1 LKDDLKCKEE
11 GRRTKDDL
19 VCLLTSAFFLLP
31 SAAAAQSYPAGPMRI
46 VVPFAPGGSTDIM
59 ARTVAQ
65 QLTERFRQQVLV
77 ENRPGAS
84 GTIGT
89 AFVAK
94 SPPDGHTM
102 LLVQS
107 SFVSN
112 PSLFKDLP
120 YNQSRDLTPVT
131 NLATGP
137 LNLTVHPSLP
147 AKTVKQL
154 IALARKHPGE
164 INYGSP
170 GVGSIS
176 RLACALFNQMAGV
189 KMTHVPYKGSGAAI
203 ADMLSGQVQFYAPN
217 LFLSLPHVR
226 AGKLHS
232 LGVTTA
238 QHSPIAPDLPTI
250 AESGLPG
257 YEVSTWFGIFVP
269 SGTARAAVNQLNQA
283 LAEIVKSRFMQERLA
298 RDGLTSVASTPEEF
312 AKEVARDTEKYSK
325 VIRALGIQAQ

>member
-1 LKDDLKCKEE
+1 ML
-11 GRRTKDDL
+11 RIAP
-19 VCLLTSAFFLLP
+19 VMFL
-31 SAAAAQSYPAGPMRI
+31 AAMPAAVWPQAYPAGPMRI

-59 ARTVAQ
+59 ARMVAQ
-65 QLTERFRQQVLV
+65 QLTERFRLQVIV
-77 ENRPGAS
+77 DNRPGAS

-147 AKTVKQL
+147 AKNVKQL
-154 IALARKHPGE
+154 IALAKKHPGE

-170 GVGSIS
+170 GAGSIS

-189 KMTHVPYKGSGAAI
+189 RMTHIAYKGSGAAI
-203 ADMLSGQVQFYAPN
+203 ADMLSGEVQFYAPN
-217 LFLSLPHVR
+217 LFLSLPFVR

-232 LGVTTA
+232 IGVTTP
-238 QHSPIAPDLPTI
+238 QRSPIAPELPTI

-269 SGTARAAVNQLNQA
+269 SATPRAAVAQLNQA
-283 LAEIVKSRFMQERLA
+283 LAAIVKSPQMLERLA
-298 RDGLTSVASTPEEF
+298 KDGLTPVASMPEEF
-312 AKEVARDTEKYSK
+312 AQEVARDTEKYGK
-325 VIRALGIQAQ
+325 VIRALGIQSQ

>member
-1 LKDDLKCKEE
+1 V
-11 GRRTKDDL
+11 RTKL
-19 VCLLTSAFFLLP
+19 GIAMAAL
-31 SAAAAQSYPAGPMRI
+31 AAAAGTAWAQTYPAGPMRI

-65 QLTERFRQQVLV
+65 QLTGRFRQQILV

-102 LLVQS
+102 LLVQV

-154 IALARKHPGE
+154 IALAKKHPGE

-189 KMTHVPYKGSGAAI
+189 EMTHVPYKGSGAAM

-232 LGVTTA
+232 LGVTTT
-238 QHSPIAPDLPTI
+238 QRSPIAPDLPTI
-250 AESGLPG
+250 AEGGLRG

-269 SGTARAAVNQLNQA
+269 GATPRAAVSALNQA

>member
-1 LKDDLKCKEE
+1 MKTTCAIALAA
-11 GRRTKDDL
+11 
-19 VCLLTSAFFLLP
+19 LL
-31 SAAAAQSYPAGPMRI
+31 AAAAPGWTQGYPTGPMRI

-59 ARTVAQ
+59 ARTIAQ

-102 LLVQS
+102 MLVQV

-112 PSLFKDLP
+112 PSLFNDLP

-154 IALARKHPGE
+154 IALARKHPEE

-170 GVGSIS
+170 GAGSIS
-176 RLACALFNQMAGV
+176 RLACALFNQIAGV
-189 KMTHVPYKGSGAAI
+189 KMTHIPYKGSGAAI
-203 ADMLSGQVQFYAPN
+203 ADMLSGEVQFYAPN

-238 QHSPIAPDLPTI
+238 QRSPVAPDLPTI
-250 AESGLPG
+250 AEAGLPG

-269 SGTARAAVNQLNQA
+269 SGTPRAAVNQLNQA
-283 LAEIVKSRFMQERLA
+283 LAEIVKSRVMQERLA
-298 RDGLTSVASTPEEF
+298 RDGLTGVASTPEEF
-312 AKEVARDTEKYSK
+312 AKEVARDTEKYDK
-325 VIRALGIQAQ
+325 VIRALGLQAQ

>member
-1 LKDDLKCKEE
+1 LNNAA
-11 GRRTKDDL
+11 R
-19 VCLLTSAFFLLP
+19 VLLANLL
-31 SAAAAQSYPAGPMRI
+31 AAATAAAWAQAYPTGQMRI

-65 QLTERFRQQVLV
+65 QLSERFRQQVLV

-94 SPPDGHTM
+94 SPADGHTM

-189 KMTHVPYKGSGAAI
+189 RMTHVPYKGSGAAI

-232 LGVTTA
+232 LGVTTV
-238 QHSPIAPDLPTI
+238 QRSSIAPDLPTI

-269 SGTARAAVNQLNQA
+269 SGTPRGSVNQLNQA

-298 RDGLTSVASTPEEF
+298 RDGLTSVASAPEEF

>member
-1 LKDDLKCKEE
+1 M
-11 GRRTKDDL
+11 RRITR
-19 VCLLTSAFFLLP
+19 SALFLSGALCAP
-31 SAAAAQSYPAGPMRI
+31 LFCAVPGIAAAQNWPAGPLRI

-59 ARTVAQ
+59 ARTIAQ
-65 QLTERFRQQVLV
+65 QLTERLRQQVLV

-94 SPPDGHTM
+94 SPPDGHTL
-102 LLVQS
+102 LLVQV

-112 PSLFKDLP
+112 PSLFKNLP
-120 YNQSRDLTPVT
+120 YDQTRDLTPVT

-147 AKTVKQL
+147 AKTVEQL
-154 IALARKHPGE
+154 IALAKKHPGQ

-170 GVGSIS
+170 GAGSIS

-189 KMTHVPYKGSGAAI
+189 EMTHVPYKGSGAAM
-203 ADMLSGQVQFYAPN
+203 ADMLSGEVQFYAPN
-217 LFLSLPHVR
+217 LFLSLPFVR

-232 LGVTTA
+232 LGVTTPRR
-238 QHSPIAPDLPTI
+238 SPIAPELPTI
-250 AESGLPG
+250 AEGGLPG

-269 SGTARAAVNQLNQA
+269 GGTPRAVVNQLNQA
-283 LAEIVKSRFMQERLA
+283 LAQIVKSSLMRERLA
-298 RDGLTSVASTPEEF
+298 KDGLTGVASAPEEF
-312 AKEVARDTEKYSK
+312 AKEVARDTEKYGK
-325 VIRALGIQAQ
+325 VIRALGIEAQ

>member
-1 LKDDLKCKEE
+1 MNNAA
-11 GRRTKDDL
+11 R
-19 VCLLTSAFFLLP
+19 VLLANLL
-31 SAAAAQSYPAGPMRI
+31 AAATAAAWAQAYPTGQMRI

-65 QLTERFRQQVLV
+65 QLSERFRQQVLV

-94 SPPDGHTM
+94 SPADGHTM

-189 KMTHVPYKGSGAAI
+189 RMTHVPYKGSGAAI

-232 LGVTTA
+232 LGVTTV
-238 QHSPIAPDLPTI
+238 QRSSIAPDLPTI

-269 SGTARAAVNQLNQA
+269 SGTPRGSVNQLNQA

-298 RDGLTSVASTPEEF
+298 RDGLTSVASAPEEF

>member
-1 LKDDLKCKEE
+1 
-11 GRRTKDDL
+11 
-19 VCLLTSAFFLLP
+19 
-31 SAAAAQSYPAGPMRI
+31 MRI
-46 VVPFAPGGSTDIM
+46 VVPFAAGGSTDIM
-59 ARTVAQ
+59 ARTIAQ
-65 QLTERFRQQVLV
+65 QLTERFRQQAIV

-89 AFVAK
+89 AFVVK

-102 LLVQS
+102 LVVQS

-120 YNQSRDLTPVT
+120 YNQSRDITPVT

-154 IALARKHPGE
+154 IALAKKHPGE

-170 GVGSIS
+170 GAGSIS
-176 RLACALFNQMAGV
+176 RLACSLFNQMAGI
-189 KMTHVPYKGSGAAI
+189 KMMHIAYKGSGAAI

-217 LFLSLPHVR
+217 LFLSLPFVR
-226 AGKLHS
+226 SGKLHS
-232 LGVTTA
+232 IGVTTP
-238 QHSPIAPDLPTI
+238 QRSPIAPDLPTI

-257 YEVSTWFGIFVP
+257 YEVSTWFGVFVP
-269 SGTARAAVNQLNQA
+269 SGTPRASVAQLNQA
-283 LAEIVKSRFMQERLA
+283 LAAIVKSPQMQDRLA
-298 RDGLTSVASTPEEF
+298 RDGLTPVASTPEEF
-312 AKEVARDTEKYSK
+312 AKEVARDTEKYGK
-325 VIRALGIQAQ
+325 VIRALGIEAQ

>member
-1 LKDDLKCKEE
+1 
-11 GRRTKDDL
+11 
-19 VCLLTSAFFLLP
+19 
-31 SAAAAQSYPAGPMRI
+31 MRI

-59 ARTVAQ
+59 ARTIAQ
-65 QLTERFRQQVLV
+65 QLTERYRQQAIV

-89 AFVAK
+89 AFVVK

-120 YNQSRDLTPVT
+120 YNQSRDITPVT

-154 IALARKHPGE
+154 IALAKRHPGE

-170 GVGSIS
+170 GAGSIS

-189 KMTHVPYKGSGAAI
+189 EMTHVPYKGSGAAI

-217 LFLSLPHVR
+217 LFLSLPYVR

-238 QHSPIAPDLPTI
+238 QRSPIAPDLPTI

-269 SGTARAAVNQLNQA
+269 SATPRAAVSQLNQA
-283 LAEIVKSRFMQERLA
+283 LATIVKSPQMQERLA
-298 RDGLTSVASTPEEF
+298 KDGLTPVASTPEEF
-312 AKEVARDTEKYSK
+312 AREVARDTEKYGK
-325 VIRALGIQAQ
+325 VIRTLGIHAQ

>member
-1 LKDDLKCKEE
+1 
-11 GRRTKDDL
+11 
-19 VCLLTSAFFLLP
+19 
-31 SAAAAQSYPAGPMRI
+31 
-46 VVPFAPGGSTDIM
+46 VPFAPGGSTDIM

-65 QLTERFRQQVLV
+65 QLSERFRQQVLV

-94 SPPDGHTM
+94 SPADGHTM

-189 KMTHVPYKGSGAAI
+189 RMTHVPYKGSGAAI

-232 LGVTTA
+232 LGVTTV
-238 QHSPIAPDLPTI
+238 QRSSIAPDLPTI

-269 SGTARAAVNQLNQA
+269 SGTPRGSVNQLNQA

-298 RDGLTSVASTPEEF
+298 RDGLTSVASAPEEF

>member
-1 LKDDLKCKEE
+1 
-11 GRRTKDDL
+11 
-19 VCLLTSAFFLLP
+19 
-31 SAAAAQSYPAGPMRI
+31 
-46 VVPFAPGGSTDIM
+46 
-59 ARTVAQ
+59 
-65 QLTERFRQQVLV
+65 
-77 ENRPGAS
+77 
-84 GTIGT
+84 
-89 AFVAK
+89 
-94 SPPDGHTM
+94 
-102 LLVQS
+102 
-107 SFVSN
+107 
-112 PSLFKDLP
+112 LP

-170 GVGSIS
+170 GEGSIS

-232 LGVTTA
+232 LGVTTP
-238 QHSPIAPDLPTI
+238 QRSPIAPDLPTI

-269 SGTARAAVNQLNQA
+269 GGTPRQTVNQLNLA
-283 LAEIVKSRFMQERLA
+283 LAEIVKSRVIQERLA
-298 RDGLTSVASTPEEF
+298 RDGLTGVASTPEEF
-312 AKEVARDTEKYSK
+312 AKEVVRDTEKYGK

>member
-1 LKDDLKCKEE
+1 M
-11 GRRTKDDL
+11 RTVAGIL
-19 VCLLTSAFFLLP
+19 TAALLAP
-31 SAAAAQSYPAGPMRI
+31 AGGAGAQTWPTGPMRI
-46 VVPFAPGGSTDIM
+46 VVPFAAGGSTDIM
-59 ARTVAQ
+59 ARITAQ
-65 QLTERFRQQVLV
+65 QLSERYKQQVLV

-102 LLVQS
+102 MLVQV

-154 IALARKHPGE
+154 IALGKKHPGQ

-170 GVGSIS
+170 GAGSIS
-176 RLACALFNQMAGV
+176 RLACSLFNQMAGIR
-189 KMTHVPYKGSGAAI
+189 MTHVPYKGSGAAM
-203 ADMLSGQVQFYAPN
+203 ADMLSGEVQFYAPN
-217 LFLSLPHVR
+217 LFLSLPFVR
-226 AGKLHS
+226 GGKLHS
-232 LGVTTA
+232 LGVTTP
-238 QHSPIAPDLPTI
+238 QRSPIAPDLPTI

-269 SGTARAAVNQLNQA
+269 GGTPRAVVSQLNQA
-283 LAEIVKSRFMQERLA
+283 LAQIVKSPLMQDRLA
-298 RDGLTSVASTPEEF
+298 KDGLTGVASTPEEF
-312 AKEVARDTEKYSK
+312 AKEVARDTEKYGS

>member
-1 LKDDLKCKEE
+1 MRIIFVVLMAVPMMS
-11 GRRTKDDL
+11 G
-19 VCLLTSAFFLLP
+19 
-31 SAAAAQSYPAGPMRI
+31 AAAWAQTWPTGPIRI
-46 VVPFAPGGSTDIM
+46 VVPFAAGGSTDIM
-59 ARTVAQ
+59 ARITAQ
-65 QLTERFRQQVLV
+65 QLTERYKQQAIV

-102 LLVQS
+102 MLVQV

-120 YNQSRDLTPVT
+120 YNQSRDITPVT

-154 IALARKHPGE
+154 IALGRKHPGE

-170 GVGSIS
+170 GAGSIS
-176 RLACALFNQMAGV
+176 RLACSLFNQMAGI
-189 KMTHVPYKGSGAAI
+189 KMTHVPYKGSGAAM
-203 ADMLSGQVQFYAPN
+203 ADMLSGEVQFYAPN
-217 LFLSLPHVR
+217 LFLSLPFVR
-226 AGKLHS
+226 GGKLHS
-232 LGVTTA
+232 LGVTTP
-238 QHSPIAPDLPTI
+238 QRSPIAPELPTI

-269 SGTARAAVNQLNQA
+269 SATPRAVVSQLNQA
-283 LAEIVKSRFMQERLA
+283 LAQIVKSPLMQDRLA
-298 RDGLTSVASTPEEF
+298 KDGLTAVASTPEEF
-312 AKEVARDTEKYSK
+312 AKEVARDTEKYGK
-325 VIRALGIQAQ
+325 VIRELGIQAQ

>member
-1 LKDDLKCKEE
+1 MLRIALAA
-11 GRRTKDDL
+11 
-19 VCLLTSAFFLLP
+19 LLGATGTAWAQTP
-31 SAAAAQSYPAGPMRI
+31 STGSEPALSPSKGQAYPAGPLRI

-59 ARTVAQ
+59 ARTIAQ
-65 QLTERFRQQVLV
+65 QLTERFRQQAIV

-89 AFVAK
+89 AFVVK

-120 YNQSRDLTPVT
+120 YNQSRDITPVT

-147 AKTVKQL
+147 AKNVKQL
-154 IALARKHPGE
+154 IALGKKHPGQ

-170 GVGSIS
+170 GAGSIS
-176 RLACALFNQMAGV
+176 RLACSLFNQMAGIT
-189 KMTHVPYKGSGAAI
+189 MTHIAYKGSGAAI
-203 ADMLSGQVQFYAPN
+203 ADMLSGEVQFYAPN
-217 LFLSLPHVR
+217 LFLSLPFVR
-226 AGKLHS
+226 SGKLHS
-232 LGVTTA
+232 IGVTTP
-238 QHSPIAPDLPTI
+238 QRSPIAPELPTI

-269 SGTARAAVNQLNQA
+269 GATPRAAVTQLNQA
-283 LAEIVKSRFMQERLA
+283 LGAIVKSPQMQERLA
-298 RDGLTSVASTPEEF
+298 RDGLTPVASSPEDF
-312 AKEVARDTEKYSK
+312 AKEVARDTEKYGK
-325 VIRALGIQAQ
+325 VIRALGIQGQ

>member
-1 LKDDLKCKEE
+1 MKSAPEI
-11 GRRTKDDL
+11 
-19 VCLLTSAFFLLP
+19 VVAVLL
-31 SAAAAQSYPAGPMRI
+31 AAAVPGMAVWAQAYPTGPVRI

-59 ARTVAQ
+59 ARTIAQ
-65 QLTERFRQQVLV
+65 QLTERFRQQAIV

-89 AFVAK
+89 AFVVK
-94 SPPDGHTM
+94 SAPDGHTM
-102 LLVQS
+102 LLVQV

-120 YNQSRDLTPVT
+120 YNQSRDITPVT

-147 AKTVKQL
+147 AKNVKQL
-154 IALARKHPGE
+154 IALAKRHPGE

-170 GVGSIS
+170 GAGSIS
-176 RLACALFNQMAGV
+176 RLACSLFNQMAGV
-189 KMTHVPYKGSGAAI
+189 KMTHIAYKGSGAAI
-203 ADMLSGQVQFYAPN
+203 ADMLSGEVQFYAPN
-217 LFLSLPHVR
+217 LFLSLPFVR

-232 LGVTTA
+232 IGVTTP
-238 QHSPIAPDLPTI
+238 QRSSIAPELPTI

-269 SGTARAAVNQLNQA
+269 SGTPRAAVTQLNQA
-283 LAEIVKSRFMQERLA
+283 LAAIVKSPQMQERLA
-298 RDGLTSVASTPEEF
+298 KDGLTPVASTPEEF
-312 AKEVARDTEKYSK
+312 AKEVARDTEKYGR

>member
-1 LKDDLKCKEE
+1 
-11 GRRTKDDL
+11 
-19 VCLLTSAFFLLP
+19 
-31 SAAAAQSYPAGPMRI
+31 MRI

-59 ARTVAQ
+59 GRTIAQ

-102 LLVQS
+102 MIVQV

-112 PSLFKDLP
+112 PSLFKKLP
-120 YNQSRDLTPVT
+120 YDQSRDLTPVT

-154 IALARKHPGE
+154 IALAKRYPGE

-189 KMTHVPYKGSGAAI
+189 EMAHIPYKGSGAAM

-217 LFLSLPHVR
+217 LFLSLPFVR

-238 QHSPIAPDLPTI
+238 QRSAIAPELPTI
-250 AESGLPG
+250 AEGGLPG
-257 YEVSTWFGIFVP
+257 YEVSTWFGVFVP
-269 SGTARAAVNQLNQA
+269 SGTPRGTVNQLNQV
-283 LAEIVKSRFMQERLA
+283 LAAIVKSRSMQERLA
-298 RDGLTSVASTPEEF
+298 KDGLTGVASTPEEF
-312 AKEVARDTEKYSK
+312 AKEVARDTEKYGK
-325 VIRALGIQAQ
+325 VIRALGIPAQ

>member
-1 LKDDLKCKEE
+1 M
-11 GRRTKDDL
+11 RIAPMM
-19 VCLLTSAFFLLP
+19 LLAALP
-31 SAAAAQSYPAGPMRI
+31 AAVWPQAYPTGPMRI
-46 VVPFAPGGSTDIM
+46 VVPFAAGGSTDIM

-65 QLTERFRQQVLV
+65 QLTERYRQQALV

-112 PSLFKDLP
+112 PSLFKNLP

-170 GVGSIS
+170 GEGSIS

-189 KMTHVPYKGSGAAI
+189 RMTHIAYKGSGAAI
-203 ADMLSGQVQFYAPN
+203 ADMLSGEVQFYAPN
-217 LFLSLPHVR
+217 LFLSLPFVR
-226 AGKLHS
+226 AGKLHA
-232 LGVTTA
+232 LGVTTP
-238 QHSPIAPDLPTI
+238 QRSPIAPDLPTI

-269 SGTARAAVNQLNQA
+269 GGTPRAVVNQLNQA
-283 LAEIVKSRFMQERLA
+283 LAQIVKSPAMQERLA
-298 RDGLTSVASTPEEF
+298 RDGLTGVASTPEEF
-312 AKEVARDTEKYSK
+312 TQEVARDTAKYGK

>member
-1 LKDDLKCKEE
+1 MK
-11 GRRTKDDL
+11 TIATT
-19 VCLLTSAFFLLP
+19 LLAALTAC
-31 SAAAAQSYPAGPMRI
+31 AAAAQAQSYPAGPLRI

-59 ARTVAQ
+59 GRTIAQ
-65 QLTERFRQQVLV
+65 QLTERFRQQVVV
-77 ENRPGAS
+77 ENRAGAS

-89 AFVAK
+89 AYVAK

-102 LLVQS
+102 MIVQA

-112 PSLFKDLP
+112 PSLFKKLP
-120 YNQSRDLTPVT
+120 YDQSRDLTPVT

-154 IALARKHPGE
+154 IALAKRYPGD

-189 KMTHVPYKGSGAAI
+189 KMTHIAYKGSGAAM

-217 LFLSLPHVR
+217 LFLSLPFVR

-232 LGVTTA
+232 LGVTTVER
-238 QHSPIAPDLPTI
+238 SPIAPELPTI

-269 SGTARAAVNQLNQA
+269 GGTPRATVNQLNQA
-283 LAEIVKSRFMQERLA
+283 LTEIVKSRVMQERLA
-298 RDGLTSVASTPEEF
+298 KDGLTVVASTPEEF
-312 AKEVARDTEKYSK
+312 AKEVARDTEKYGK
-325 VIRALGIQAQ
+325 VIRALGIEAQ

>member
-1 LKDDLKCKEE
+1 MTTIIGLLIAV
-11 GRRTKDDL
+11 L
-19 VCLLTSAFFLLP
+19 V
-31 SAAAAQSYPAGPMRI
+31 AAAGPAWSQAYPTGPMRI

-59 ARTVAQ
+59 ARTIAQ

-102 LLVQS
+102 MLVQV

-154 IALARKHPGE
+154 IALARKHPE
-164 INYGSP
+164 QINYGSP
-170 GVGSIS
+170 GAGSIS
-176 RLACALFNQMAGV
+176 RLACSLFNQMAGV
-189 KMTHVPYKGSGAAI
+189 KMTHIPYKGSGAAI

-217 LFLSLPHVR
+217 LFLSLPFVR

-238 QHSPIAPDLPTI
+238 QRSPIAPDLPTI

-269 SGTARAAVNQLNQA
+269 SGTPRAAVNQLNQA
-283 LAEIVKSRFMQERLA
+283 LAEIVKSRVMQERLA
-298 RDGLTSVASTPEEF
+298 KDGLTGVASAPEEF
-312 AKEVARDTEKYSK
+312 AKEVAHDTEKYGK
-325 VIRALGIQAQ
+325 VIRALGLQAQ

>member
-1 LKDDLKCKEE
+1 MTRSDF
-11 GRRTKDDL
+11 
-19 VCLLTSAFFLLP
+19 CLLTSVFCLLP
-31 SAAAAQSYPAGPMRI
+31 AVAGAQTWPTGPMRI
-46 VVPFAPGGSTDIM
+46 VVPFAAGGSTDIM

-65 QLTERFRQQVLV
+65 QLAERFRQQVLV

-102 LLVQS
+102 MIVQS

-112 PSLFKDLP
+112 PSLFKELP

-147 AKTVKQL
+147 AKTVRQL
-154 IALARKHPGE
+154 IALAKKHPGE

-170 GVGSIS
+170 GEGSVS
-176 RLACALFNQMAGV
+176 RLACALFNQMAGIR
-189 KMTHVPYKGSGAAI
+189 MTHIPYKGSGAAM
-203 ADMLSGQVQFYAPN
+203 ADLLSGQVQFYAPN
-217 LFLSLPHVR
+217 LFLGLPFVR

-232 LGVTTA
+232 LGVTTP
-238 QHSPIAPDLPTI
+238 QRSPIALDLPTI

-257 YEVSTWFGIFVP
+257 YDVSTWFGVFVP
-269 SGTARAAVNQLNQA
+269 GGTPRAAVNQLNQA
-283 LAEIVKSRFMQERLA
+283 LAEIVKSRSMQERLA

-312 AKEVARDTEKYSK
+312 AKEVARDTEKYGK
-325 VIRALGIQAQ
+325 VIRELGIQAQ

>member
-1 LKDDLKCKEE
+1 M
-11 GRRTKDDL
+11 RTAL
-19 VCLLTSAFFLLP
+19 RIALAALLSAM
-31 SAAAAQSYPAGPMRI
+31 AAAAWSQAYPTGQMRI

-102 LLVQS
+102 MLVQS

-112 PSLFKDLP
+112 PSLFKNLP

-170 GVGSIS
+170 GEGSIS

-217 LFLSLPHVR
+217 LFLSLPFVR

-232 LGVTTA
+232 LGVTTP
-238 QHSPIAPDLPTI
+238 QRSPIAPDLPTI

-269 SGTARAAVNQLNQA
+269 GGTPRQTVNQLNLA
-283 LAEIVKSRFMQERLA
+283 LVEIVKSRVMQERLA
-298 RDGLTSVASTPEEF
+298 RDGLTGVASTPEEF
-312 AKEVARDTEKYSK
+312 AKEVARDTEKYGK

>member
-1 LKDDLKCKEE
+1 MN
-11 GRRTKDDL
+11 RIR
-19 VCLLTSAFFLLP
+19 LLP
-31 SAAAAQSYPAGPMRI
+31 AILIVAAAPGWPQGYPMGPMRI
-46 VVPFAPGGSTDIM
+46 VVPFAAGGSTDIM

-65 QLTERFRQQVLV
+65 QLAERFRQQVLV

-102 LLVQS
+102 MIVQS

-112 PSLFKDLP
+112 PSLFKELP

-147 AKTVKQL
+147 AKTVRQL
-154 IALARKHPGE
+154 IALAKKHPGE

-170 GVGSIS
+170 GEGSVS
-176 RLACALFNQMAGV
+176 RLACALFNQMAGIR
-189 KMTHVPYKGSGAAI
+189 MTHIPYKGSGAAM
-203 ADMLSGQVQFYAPN
+203 ADMLNGQVQFYAPN
-217 LFLSLPHVR
+217 LFLSLPLVR

-232 LGVTTA
+232 LGVTTP
-238 QHSPIAPDLPTI
+238 QRSPIAPDLPTI

-257 YEVSTWFGIFVP
+257 YDVSTWFGVFVP
-269 SGTARAAVNQLNQA
+269 GGTPRAVVNQLNQA
-283 LAEIVKSRFMQERLA
+283 LGEIVKSRHMQERLA
-298 RDGLTSVASTPEEF
+298 RDGLTPVASTPEEF
-312 AKEVARDTEKYSK
+312 ANEVARDTEKYGK

>member
-1 LKDDLKCKEE
+1 
-11 GRRTKDDL
+11 
-19 VCLLTSAFFLLP
+19 
-31 SAAAAQSYPAGPMRI
+31 M
-46 VVPFAPGGSTDIM
+46 M
-59 ARTVAQ
+59 
-65 QLTERFRQQVLV
+65 
-77 ENRPGAS
+77 
-84 GTIGT
+84 
-89 AFVAK
+89 
-94 SPPDGHTM
+94 
-102 LLVQS
+102 LVQV

-112 PSLFKDLP
+112 PSLFKELP

-154 IALARKHPGE
+154 IALARKHPE
-164 INYGSP
+164 QINYGSP
-170 GVGSIS
+170 GAGSIS
-176 RLACALFNQMAGV
+176 RLACSLFNQMAGV
-189 KMTHVPYKGSGAAI
+189 KMTHIPYKGSGAAI

-238 QHSPIAPDLPTI
+238 QRSPIAPDLPTI

-269 SGTARAAVNQLNQA
+269 SGTPRAAVNQLNQA
-283 LAEIVKSRFMQERLA
+283 LAEIVKSRVMQERLA
-298 RDGLTSVASTPEEF
+298 KDGLTGVASTPEEF
-312 AKEVARDTEKYSK
+312 AKEVARDTEKYGK
-325 VIRALGIQAQ
+325 VIRALGLQAQ

>member
-1 LKDDLKCKEE
+1 MRPFLFPQKI
-11 GRRTKDDL
+11 
-19 VCLLTSAFFLLP
+19 VCVPIFAALL
-31 SAAAAQSYPAGPMRI
+31 AAVGTAAWAQAYPTGPMRI
-46 VVPFAPGGSTDIM
+46 VVPFAAGGSTDIM
-59 ARTVAQ
+59 ARTIAQ
-65 QLTERFRQQVLV
+65 QLTERFRQQAIV

-89 AFVAK
+89 AFVVK

-102 LLVQS
+102 LVVQS

-120 YNQSRDLTPVT
+120 YNQSRDITPVT

-154 IALARKHPGE
+154 IALAKKHPGE

-170 GVGSIS
+170 GAGSVS
-176 RLACALFNQMAGV
+176 RLACSLFNQMAGI
-189 KMTHVPYKGSGAAI
+189 KMMHIAYKGSGAAI

-217 LFLSLPHVR
+217 LFLSLPFVR
-226 AGKLHS
+226 SGKLHS
-232 LGVTTA
+232 IGVTTP
-238 QHSPIAPDLPTI
+238 QRSPIAPDLPTI

-257 YEVSTWFGIFVP
+257 YEVSTWFGVFVP
-269 SGTARAAVNQLNQA
+269 SGTPRSSVAQLNQA
-283 LAEIVKSRFMQERLA
+283 LAAIVKSPQMQDRLA
-298 RDGLTSVASTPEEF
+298 RDGLTPVASTPEEF
-312 AKEVARDTEKYSK
+312 AKEVARDTEKYGK
-325 VIRALGIQAQ
+325 VIRALGIEAQ